1 MMLEFVLA
9 SNNRKKIAEFG
20 TILTSFSSDIQ
31 IHTLAEV
38 GYTAEI
44 EENGN
49 SFAENS
55 LIKALVPA
63 AMGKIGMADDSG
75 LTVDALDGAPGIY
88 SARYAG
94 EHGDD
99 AANRALLLQNLRDVP
114 DDKRGGAFV
123 CVITMVFPKSLGLT
137 VPEKYRID
145 GDIAAKYGVD
155 PACVLSVRG
164 ECRGTI
170 GYTEQGEG
178 GFGYDSLFCCPTYE
192 GRTFAQITQEEKNAV
207 SHRGHAVELLRE
219 ALTEMHIGER

>member
-20 TILTSFSSDIQ
+20 TILSSLSSDCT
-31 IHTLAEV
+31 IHTLRDI
-38 GYTAEI
+38 GYTDDI
-44 EENGN
+44 EENGT

-63 AMGKIGMADDSG
+63 SMGKIGMADDSG

-99 AANRALLLQNLRDVP
+99 AANRALLLQNLKGVP
-114 DDKRGGAFV
+114 DDKRGAAFV
-123 CVITMVFPKSLGLT
+123 CVITVVFPKSLGFT
-137 VPEKYRID
+137 VPEPYRID
-145 GDIAAKYGVD
+145 KDLAAKYGVD

-164 ECRGTI
+164 ESRGTI
-170 GYTEQGEG
+170 GYTEQGDG
-178 GFGYDSLFCCPTYE
+178 GFGYDNLFRCPSYE
-192 GRTFAQITQEEKNAV
+192 DRTFAQITQDEKNAV
-207 SHRGHAVELLRE
+207 SHRGHAVELLTK
-219 ALTEMHIGER
+219 ALTEMKIGE

>member
-1 MMLEFVLA
+1 MLEFVLA

-20 TILTSFSSDIQ
+20 TILSSLSSDSA
-31 IHTLAEV
+31 IHTLREI
-38 GYTAEI
+38 GYTEDI
-44 EENGN
+44 EENGT

-63 AMGKIGMADDSG
+63 GMGKIGMADDSG

-99 AANRALLLQNLRDVP
+99 AANRALLLQNLKDVP
-114 DDKRGGAFV
+114 DDKRGAAFV
-123 CVITMVFPKSLGLT
+123 CVITVVFPESLGFT
-137 VPEKYRID
+137 VPEPYRID
-145 GDIAAKYGVD
+145 RALAAQYGVE

-170 GYTEQGEG
+170 GYTEQGDG
-178 GFGYDSLFCCPTYE
+178 GFGYDNLFRCPTYE
-192 GRTFAQITQEEKNAV
+192 DRTFAQITQDEKNAV
-207 SHRGHAVELLRE
+207 SHRGHAVELLKK
-219 ALTEMHIGER
+219 ALTEMKIGE